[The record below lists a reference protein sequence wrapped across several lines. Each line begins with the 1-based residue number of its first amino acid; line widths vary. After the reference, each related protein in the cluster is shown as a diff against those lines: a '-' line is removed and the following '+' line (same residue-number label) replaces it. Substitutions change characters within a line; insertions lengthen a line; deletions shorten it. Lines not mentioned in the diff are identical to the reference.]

1 MTGFCLLLADFY
13 YLGSIITRFNCIY
26 ILPYAFKK
34 KTVSPENDE
43 VNDEKKRQKDDELS
57 ALPPDEA

>member
-1 MTGFCLLLADFY
+1 MFLADFH
-13 YLGSIITRFNCIY
+13 YLVSIITRFTCIL
-26 ILPYAFKK
+26 ILLYAFKK